1 MACALMFGLPSPQQN
16 SVAIW
21 SPLHGLLEWGGAL
34 GEESDLASLL
44 LLLTGCMTLGK
55 FLLPAQFPCLQ
66 TNKAEQDTF
75 LPFFLKQI
83 FI

>member
-1 MACALMFGLPSPQQN
+1 M
-16 SVAIW
+16 
-21 SPLHGLLEWGGAL
+21 EGAP
-34 GEESDLASLL
+34 GEESGRASLPL
-44 LLLTGCMTLGK
+44 RLTGCGALGK

-66 TNKAEQDTF
+66 AKRAELDTF